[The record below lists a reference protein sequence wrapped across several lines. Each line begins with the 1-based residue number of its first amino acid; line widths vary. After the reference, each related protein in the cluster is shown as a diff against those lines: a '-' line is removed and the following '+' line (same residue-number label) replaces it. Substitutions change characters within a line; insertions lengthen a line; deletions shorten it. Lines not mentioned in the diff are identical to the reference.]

1 MYAKLC
7 KRLSKE
13 APNQEP
19 ESSTNSTFLCLL
31 LNVCRDKFV
40 HRATHKEKNLY
51 DPPSP
56 PITTEEEEKKHVVKR
71 KMLGNVKFIGELCKL
86 DMLSDGILHRCIQTL
101 LEKDSRPSTSIQDQC
116 EDIECLSQLIRT
128 CGKNL
133 DTEQGK
139 MLMDQY
145 FLKMLRRSEN
155 SKYPPRIRFMLRDV
169 IEMRKND
176 WTPRK
181 VASTEGP
188 MPIHQLTTDD
198 DLNITP
204 NYNNRGRN
212 MRNGERDAND
222 WMNRLPSNMQYP
234 YDMYSSPIMSGGGN
248 ISSPY
253 TGSPNNYNN
262 RDNRSDNN
270 GGGGGN
276 NGGGGGNYRHNNQRN
291 NQIHNFSNRYNKHN
305 NQNNYNNSSSHN
317 NSYNS
322 NNILN
327 NKELAPRFK
336 RGLITPNQ
344 DPVENLQMRPAANS
358 LLFKA
363 NMNIKTTLPL
373 SQPKANNGNSLN
385 SSYNHHVDNSLQQ
398 NIIKIPSPAP
408 VNNINKE
415 QILIKQAS
423 LEKPKQNKKDKGPNK
438 EEYMKKITIFINEN
452 LLNLSDEKNLDDLIQ
467 SFLELKVPDK
477 FLKDSIVLILNDV
490 LEKSDPIHDRTI
502 EFLIQ
507 LKKEQKLQNNSI
519 IESFKTVVN
528 GMQEKEVTIPRITT
542 IIATLLS
549 RAVTGKLCTLADVSS
564 YTENGQHY
572 PLFLLVL
579 QQLYKQMGKEELI
592 EIFNESKIKLMYS
605 LPESDR
611 TKDRMAEILE
621 DRNLSFLYPLLK
633 VQGELWKQIQVDSN
647 PQVFYKWIKDNVD
660 ANCLIDPGF
669 ITAMM
674 TVLLKYIT
682 QETTLAEGI
691 DATKNPD
698 KILIEKEKSLLEKYC
713 PVLNAFLNGH
723 SDLQLVAVYALQVY
737 CFSVEF
743 PKGMLLRWFTALY
756 ELNVIEEDSFIRWK
770 EDITE
775 VYPGKG
781 KALFQVNT
789 WLTWLQEA
797 ESEDEE
803 DEE

>member
-31 LNVCRDKFV
+31 LNVCRDKFL
-40 HRATHKEKNLY
+40 HRATHKEKNIY
-51 DPPSP
+51 DPPAP

-145 FLKMLRRSEN
+145 FLKMSRRSEN
-155 SKYPPRIRFMLRDV
+155 LKYPARIRFMLRDV

-198 DLNITP
+198 DINIGP

-212 MRNGERDAND
+212 NMRNERDAND

-234 YDMYSSPIMSGGGN
+234 YDMYSSSPIMSGGGGVN
-248 ISSPY
+248 QIISPY
-253 TGSPNNYNN
+253 SGSPNNYNN
-262 RDNRSDNN
+262 RDNRSDSNNGASGGNNGGN
-270 GGGGGN
+270 GGGGG
-276 NGGGGGNYRHNNQRN
+276 YRHNNQRN

-317 NSYNS
+317 NSYT
-322 NNILN
+322 NNGGLN

-373 SQPKANNGNSLN
+373 SQPTKANNGNNHHN
-385 SSYNHHVDNSLQQ
+385 SSYLHLDNNTSSAQ

-438 EEYMKKITIFINEN
+438 EEYMKKVNLFINEN
-452 LLNLSDEKNLDDLIQ
+452 LLNLSGVVDDHEKNLDDLIII
-467 SFLELKVPDK
+467 FLELKVPDK
-477 FLKDSIVLILNDV
+477 FLKDSIVLILNDI
-490 LEKSDPIHDRTI
+490 LEKPDVIHDRII
-502 EFLIQ
+502 EFLIS
-507 LKKEQKLQNNSI
+507 LKKDNKLNQNSI

-528 GMQEKEVTIPRITT
+528 CMNEKEATIPRITT
-542 IIATLLS
+542 IIASLLS
-549 RAVTGKLCTLADVSS
+549 RAVIGKLCTLADVSS

-579 QQLYKQMGKEELI
+579 QQLYKTMGKTDLI
-592 EIFNESKIKLMYS
+592 VIFNESKIKLMYS

-611 TKDRMAEILE
+611 TKDRLAEILE

-633 VQGELWKQIQVDSN
+633 VQAELWKQIQVDSN

-674 TVLLKYIT
+674 TVLLKFIT
-682 QETTLAEGI
+682 Q
-691 DATKNPD
+691 
-698 KILIEKEKSLLEKYC
+698 
-713 PVLNAFLNGH
+713 V
-723 SDLQLVAVYALQVY
+723 
-737 CFSVEF
+737 
-743 PKGMLLRWFTALY
+743 
-756 ELNVIEEDSFIRWK
+756 SF
-770 EDITE
+770 
-775 VYPGKG
+775 
-781 KALFQVNT
+781 
-789 WLTWLQEA
+789 
-797 ESEDEE
+797 
-803 DEE
+803 

>member
-19 ESSTNSTFLCLL
+19 ESSSNSTFLCLL

-40 HRATHKEKNLY
+40 HRATHKEKNIY

-56 PITTEEEEKKHVVKR
+56 PISTEEEEKKHVVKR

-155 SKYPPRIRFMLRDV
+155 LKYPPRIRFMLRDV

-212 MRNGERDAND
+212 MRNERDAND

-248 ISSPY
+248 ISPY
-253 TGSPNNYNN
+253 SGSPNNYNN

-270 GGGGGN
+270 GGGGGGG
-276 NGGGGGNYRHNNQRN
+276 NGGGGGGGGGNNGSGGGGYRHNNQRN

-317 NSYNS
+317 NSYT
-322 NNILN
+322 NNIMN

-385 SSYNHHVDNSLQQ
+385 HNSSYHADNNLQQ

-438 EEYMKKITIFINEN
+438 EEYMKKVNLFLNEN
-452 LLNLSDEKNLDDLIQ
+452 LLNLSDNEKNLDDLIT
-467 SFLELKVPDK
+467 SFLDLKVPDK
-477 FLKDSIVLILNDV
+477 FLKDSIVLILNDI
-490 LEKSDPIHDRTI
+490 LEKTDVIHDRII
-502 EFLIQ
+502 EFLIS
-507 LKKEQKLQNNSI
+507 LKKDNKLNNNSI

-528 GMQEKEVTIPRITT
+528 GMTEKEATIPRITT
-542 IIATLLS
+542 IIASLLS

-579 QQLYKQMGKEELI
+579 QQLYKTMGKQELI
-592 EIFNESKIKLMYS
+592 DIFNESKIKLMYS

-633 VQGELWKQIQVDSN
+633 VQAELWKQIQVDSN

-682 QETTLAEGI
+682 QVSFFR
-691 DATKNPD
+691 
-698 KILIEKEKSLLEKYC
+698 ILIL
-713 PVLNAFLNGH
+713 
-723 SDLQLVAVYALQVY
+723 
-737 CFSVEF
+737 
-743 PKGMLLRWFTALY
+743 
-756 ELNVIEEDSFIRWK
+756 I
-770 EDITE
+770 
-775 VYPGKG
+775 
-781 KALFQVNT
+781 LF
-789 WLTWLQEA
+789 
-797 ESEDEE
+797 
-803 DEE
+803 